1 MEKLKIT
8 KSSGNVFA
16 DIGFP
21 ADEAANLLFR
31 ATLMARLTKIVNDR
45 ELTQQAAAKLFGV
58 TQPRVNLLL
67 RGRIGEFSVDALVN
81 MLGRAGFTVEPRIV
95 KSKATP
101 VASALRAK
109 LENRATS

>member
-1 MEKLKIT
+1 MAKLKIT

-21 ADEAANLLFR
+21 AEEAANLLFR

-58 TQPRVNLLL
+58 TQPRVNLMLK
-67 RGRIGEFSVDALVN
+67 GKIDEFSVDALVN

-95 KSKATP
+95 KTRSKA
-101 VASALRAK
+101 VAA
-109 LENRATS
+109 

>member
-1 MEKLKIT
+1 MAKLKIT

-21 ADEAANLLFR
+21 AEEAANLLFR

-67 RGRIGEFSVDALVN
+67 NGKIGEFSVDALVN

-95 KSKATP
+95 KTRSKA
-101 VASALRAK
+101 VAA
-109 LENRATS
+109 